1 MNRWRAPSCSPLPS
15 FRSDLCGTFG
25 RFSRRGQNLACL
37 SSSLLIAVRWL
48 MSADEM
54 KSVILFLISEVKFWF
69 SINPLSKG
77 QRSVW
82 ESKLLPRD
90 WNRTSLWD
98 ASWKCS
104 SVPEIIRLHYYYY
117 YYSVTYYE
125 TRSPVRFCSRASGPC
140 VLFSCER
147 LTLLSRIRIRIH
159 PAPVPA
165 LPEPLMIL
173 RFGASCVNCVQ
184 MVLLYFSQSVKRV
197 EGFFIVRLC
206 RKLTA
211 AVTVERCYTHL
222 LHL

>member
-1 MNRWRAPSCSPLPS
+1 MFQS
-15 FRSDLCGTFG
+15 FWT
-25 RFSRRGQNLACL
+25 
-37 SSSLLIAVRWL
+37 V
-48 MSADEM
+48 
-54 KSVILFLISEVKFWF
+54 
-69 SINPLSKG
+69 
-77 QRSVW
+77 
-82 ESKLLPRD
+82 
-90 WNRTSLWD
+90 
-98 ASWKCS
+98 
-104 SVPEIIRLHYYYY
+104 
-117 YYSVTYYE
+117 
-125 TRSPVRFCSRASGPC
+125 C
-140 VLFSCER
+140 VLFSCKR

-173 RFGASCVNCVQ
+173 RFGASRVNCVQ